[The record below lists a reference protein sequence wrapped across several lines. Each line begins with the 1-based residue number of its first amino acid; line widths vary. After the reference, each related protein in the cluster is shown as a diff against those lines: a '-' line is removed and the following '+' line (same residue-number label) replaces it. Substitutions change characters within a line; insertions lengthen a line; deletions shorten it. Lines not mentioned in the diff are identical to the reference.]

1 MIGELD
7 DSRIGKEIDDWMIG
21 RLDDWGR
28 DRGRRTEDGDQKS
41 EVRGQRSVVR
51 EGRMDGHES
60 SNQRIIES
68 SSLGLGERDR

>member
-28 DRGRRTEDGDQKS
+28 DGGRRSGFGSRRS
-41 EVRGQRSVVR
+41 EISGQGRSN
-51 EGRMDGHES
+51 H
-60 SNQRIIES
+60 RIGVDDW
-68 SSLGLGERDR
+68 GLVPTSAIWRFL